1 LLKKSGKDMVETPDF
16 RTIQVANYPSR
27 KLILHK
33 LMGGPTMANELQRSV
48 RMTQKVFDAHLKQ
61 LEDNKLVKVD
71 GNKIS
76 ITDKGKEILSYIE
89 KLDQENIDWT

>member
-1 LLKKSGKDMVETPDF
+1 
-16 RTIQVANYPSR
+16 
-27 KLILHK
+27 
-33 LMGGPTMANELQRSV
+33 
-48 RMTQKVFDAHLKQ
+48 MTQKVFDAHLKQ